1 MYKILHLF
9 PVQKF
14 TRDFIELINNNFDIR
29 YQEIW
34 VYGRREADIALRL
47 LPYKNVKYFK
57 FIKTALKSEEIY
69 QFDKIFNHSVFHQD
83 ITDFFYE
90 NKKLLKRLYLYF
102 WGGDKF
108 EVCDKRENHRK
119 KYVVRHAY
127 GIINII
133 PEEKKYMQKV
143 YRPKGKFYCVQ
154 YDCKYELHE
163 RIKNMPQEEK
173 NYIAIQLGNSATQT
187 NNHIYVLHLLSK
199 FKNENIRIFAPL
211 SYGDLDYAKIVIEE
225 GKRIF
230 GEKFTALKEFMNEDE
245 YYQFLN
251 SMDIA
256 IFDMKRQQALGN
268 IYASLYFGKK
278 VFLRNNS
285 VLSHFIS
292 VVKHCDIST
301 TDEIG
306 KMNFQEFISFP
317 EACKKNNEQRLAE
330 ICAEEPLVK
339 GWREIFNEKI
349 KV

>member
-1 MYKILHLF
+1 M
-9 PVQKF
+9 
-14 TRDFIELINNNFDIR
+14 
-29 YQEIW
+29 
-34 VYGRREADIALRL
+34 
-47 LPYKNVKYFK
+47 
-57 FIKTALKSEEIY
+57 
-69 QFDKIFNHSVFHQD
+69 
-83 ITDFFYE
+83 
-90 NKKLLKRLYLYF
+90 
-102 WGGDKF
+102 
-108 EVCDKRENHRK
+108 
-119 KYVVRHAY
+119 
-127 GIINII
+127 
-133 PEEKKYMQKV
+133 
-143 YRPKGKFYCVQ
+143 
-154 YDCKYELHE
+154 
-163 RIKNMPQEEK
+163 
-173 NYIAIQLGNSATQT
+173 
-187 NNHIYVLHLLSK
+187 HLLSK